1 MPAAALAILVPAG
14 LGVGTLLSSS
24 GEAPT
29 HRAAGPGS
37 TASAPAYEEA
47 ESDGAGAVV
56 AQPTDRPDR
65 RVHSAS
71 VRVAAYDP
79 GQRRAVLKATE
90 RGAVR
95 AGDVVASA
103 PTRSAPAGALFKVAK
118 VTESRGDEVT
128 VTTAPATLPELLGE
142 RSVKQR
148 AAIPARELSVRPL
161 SKGVTATTD
170 RPSAAESAPASPS
183 PADSAPADPAPPT
196 DSPSSSV
203 PTDTDT
209 DTDTDTGTG
218 TDTGTD
224 STGTG
229 TDTGTDTDTGT
240 ASPAPSASSS
250 PTLDTPAKTPSP
262 SSAPAQTTAPGLPR
276 EGATPL
282 TTLRLALDVPLP
294 AGIEATD
301 RSPARLAGEVRFTPE
316 VFFQYEKRG
325 GLSVLPERAA
335 VGLGGSYGYD
345 WQVHGKVSRAVDSGE
360 ITRPLAAV
368 TGRHTFWVGPVPV
381 VVNTEV
387 VFVYRFTADGR
398 IVLDADQRTTGSFDI
413 GARYDRAQG
422 WQPVRHAEQRT
433 EGDRPRVEGAATA
446 QAVIGARAKVS
457 LYDAAGVGGDLSVQ
471 LRGRASAA
479 SDGKPA
485 WELTAGYDLK
495 TELMLQLQIFG
506 ISVVDLRTTPFTLR
520 GERRLFGQGTP
531 EV

>member
-1 MPAAALAILVPAG
+1 MASSWRRAALPAAALGILVPAG
-14 LGVGTLLSSS
+14 FGVGALLSPS
-24 GEAPT
+24 GEAPSD
-29 HRAAGPGS
+29 RAAGAGS
-37 TASAPAYEEA
+37 SASAPAYEAA
-47 ESDGAGAVV
+47 ENDGAGAVV
-56 AQPTDRPDR
+56 AQPTARPDR
-65 RVHSAS
+65 HVHSAS
-71 VRVAAYDP
+71 VRVAAYDQ
-79 GQRRAVLKATE
+79 GRRRAVLKTAE

-118 VTESRGDEVT
+118 VVESRGDEVS
-128 VTTAPATLPELLGE
+128 VTTAPATIPELLGE

-148 AAIPARELSVRPL
+148 AAVSARELSVRPL
-161 SKGVTATTD
+161 SEGVTATTD
-170 RPSAAESAPASPS
+170 RAAAAESTPASPS
-183 PADSAPADPAPPT
+183 PAGSAPADPAPPT
-196 DSPSSSV
+196 DAPSSSGS
-203 PTDTDT
+203 
-209 DTDTDTGTG
+209 TDTGTG
-218 TDTGTD
+218 TG
-224 STGTG
+224 SA
-229 TDTGTDTDTGT
+229 T

-250 PTLDTPAKTPSP
+250 RTLNTLLKASSP
-262 SSAPAQTTAPGLPR
+262 SSAPAQTTGPGLPR

-294 AGIEATD
+294 VGIEATD

-316 VFFQYEKRG
+316 VFFQYEKRR

-335 VGLGGSYGYD
+335 VGLGGLYGYD

-398 IVLDADQRTTGSFDI
+398 IVVDADQRTSGSFDI
-413 GARYDRAQG
+413 GARYDRAKG

-446 QAVIGARAKVS
+446 QAVMGARAKVS

-495 TELMLQLQIFG
+495 TELMLQLRIFG
-506 ISVVDLRTTPFTLR
+506 ISVVDLRTTPFTLH

-531 EV
+531 KA

>member
-1 MPAAALAILVPAG
+1 MAFSWRRVALPAAVLGILVPAG
-14 LGVGTLLSSS
+14 LGAQALLSPSGDAPSAVAAPLSS
-24 GEAPT
+24 
-29 HRAAGPGS
+29 
-37 TASAPAYEEA
+37 ASAPAYEEV

-56 AQPTDRPDR
+56 GQPSARPDR

-71 VRVAAYDP
+71 VRVAAYDR
-79 GQRRAVLKATE
+79 GQRRAVLKTSE

-118 VTESRGDEVT
+118 VVRSNGDEVS

-142 RSVKQR
+142 RSVERR
-148 AAIPARELSVRPL
+148 AAVPAGELRVKPL
-161 SKGVTATTD
+161 SEGVTATTD
-170 RPSAAESAPASPS
+170 RASAAASAPVSPSPTGPVPSHAAPSVSPEPAGTGTGAGTASPVPSASPSPSLTASSEASAPAS
-183 PADSAPADPAPPT
+183 AP
-196 DSPSSSV
+196 
-203 PTDTDT
+203 
-209 DTDTDTGTG
+209 
-218 TDTGTD
+218 
-224 STGTG
+224 
-229 TDTGTDTDTGT
+229 T
-240 ASPAPSASSS
+240 ASAG
-250 PTLDTPAKTPSP
+250 
-262 SSAPAQTTAPGLPR
+262 PGLPR
-276 EGATPL
+276 EAATPL

-316 VFFQYEKRG
+316 VFFQYEKRR

-335 VGLGGSYGYD
+335 VGLGGSYAYD

-360 ITRPLAAV
+360 VTRPLAAV

-398 IVLDADQRTTGSFDI
+398 IVLDADQRTSGSFDI
-413 GARYDRAQG
+413 GARYDRANG
-422 WQPVRHAEQRT
+422 WQSVRHAEQRT
-433 EGDRPRVEGAATA
+433 EGDQPRVEGAATA
-446 QAVIGARAKVS
+446 KAVIGARTKVS

-471 LRGRASAA
+471 LRGRASGA
-479 SDGKPA
+479 SDAEPA

-495 TELMLQLQIFG
+495 TELTLQLKIFG
-506 ISVVDLRTTPFTLR
+506 ISVVDLRTTPFTLH

-531 EV
+531 TA